1 MDISTI
7 DSIQSE
13 QNYNDLISAEVVS
26 VESVKISQSETA
38 MSNAKQFLD
47 STFPLAK
54 GSHKD
59 VSSYLVYYQQLLI
72 FFSDGTHTG
81 LKDPKQ
87 FVALN
92 GPKSEPSAILLRD
105 KGTHVELTF
114 DRCGEIGA
122 HDQANIE
129 DIQIEGHRYWISL
142 LNVDAR
148 RMIDGSLQDQ
158 MFTAKDGSDYL
169 LKEA

>member
-7 DSIQSE
+7 NNIQSE
-13 QNYNDLISAEVVS
+13 QNFNDLINADVMN
-26 VESVKISQSETA
+26 VELVKTSQSEIA
-38 MSNAKQFLD
+38 MANAKQFLD

-54 GSHKD
+54 GSHQD
-59 VSSYLVYYQQLLI
+59 VSSYVVYYQQLLI
-72 FFSDGTHTG
+72 FFTDGTHTG

-92 GPKSEPSAILLRD
+92 GHKSEPSAILLRD

-114 DRCGEIGA
+114 DRCGEVGA
-122 HDQANIE
+122 YDRANIE

-142 LNVDAR
+142 LN
-148 RMIDGSLQDQ
+148 IDEQNRISMSLQDHI
-158 MFTAKDGSDYL
+158 FTAKDGSDYL
-169 LKEA
+169 LK

>member
-7 DSIQSE
+7 NSIQSK
-13 QNYNDLISAEVVS
+13 QNFNDLINADVMN
-26 VESVKISQSETA
+26 VELVKTSQSET
-38 MSNAKQFLD
+38 AKQFLD

-54 GSHKD
+54 GSHQD
-59 VSSYLVYYQQLLI
+59 VSSYVVYYQQLLI
-72 FFSDGTHTG
+72 FFIDGTHTG

-92 GPKSEPSAILLRD
+92 GHKSEPSAILLRD

-122 HDQANIE
+122 HDSANIE
-129 DIQIEGHRYWISL
+129 DIQVEGHRYWISL
-142 LNVDAR
+142 LN
-148 RMIDGSLQDQ
+148 IDEQNRISMSQQDQ
-158 MFTAKDGSDYL
+158 IFTAKDGSDYL
-169 LKEA
+169 LK

>member
-1 MDISTI
+1 MDISTSN
-7 DSIQSE
+7 SIQSE
-13 QNYNDLISAEVVS
+13 QNFNDLINAEVVN
-26 VESVKISQSETA
+26 VELVKTSQSETVVT
-38 MSNAKQFLD
+38 NAKQFLD

-54 GSHKD
+54 GSHQD
-59 VSSYLVYYQQLLI
+59 VSSYVVYYQQLLI
-72 FFSDGTHTG
+72 FFTDGTHTG

-92 GPKSEPSAILLRD
+92 GHKSEPSAILLRD

-114 DRCGEIGA
+114 DRCGEVGA
-122 HDQANIE
+122 YDRANVE

-142 LNVDAR
+142 LNVDAK

-158 MFTAKDGSDYL
+158 MFTAKDGSDYM
-169 LKEA
+169 LKAA